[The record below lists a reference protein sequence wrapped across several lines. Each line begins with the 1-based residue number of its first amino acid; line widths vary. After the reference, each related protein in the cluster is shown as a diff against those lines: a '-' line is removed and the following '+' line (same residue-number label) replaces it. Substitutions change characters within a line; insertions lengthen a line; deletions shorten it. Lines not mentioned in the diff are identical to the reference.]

1 MIVGIRSNMKVLE
14 HAGLEVYAM
23 DSCHI
28 KHVIA
33 KGMQLHILVG
43 IQGNNRTT
51 ILAFSVDKTESG
63 SLYTF
68 FGEQCAALGIK
79 NLFAAQRNVFPSL
92 PVLFLDGMKGIEEAL
107 RTRIRRYRA
116 DAISNR
122 IYRA

>member
-1 MIVGIRSNMKVLE
+1 VHGDRHAQNKYVGIVIVGIRSNMKVLE
-14 HAGLEVYAM
+14 HAGLDVYAM

-43 IQGNNRTT
+43 IQGNNRAT

-79 NLFAAQRNVFPSL
+79 NLFATQRNATFSLVSPSSSR
-92 PVLFLDGMKGIEEAL
+92 MA
-107 RTRIRRYRA
+107 
-116 DAISNR
+116 
-122 IYRA
+122 